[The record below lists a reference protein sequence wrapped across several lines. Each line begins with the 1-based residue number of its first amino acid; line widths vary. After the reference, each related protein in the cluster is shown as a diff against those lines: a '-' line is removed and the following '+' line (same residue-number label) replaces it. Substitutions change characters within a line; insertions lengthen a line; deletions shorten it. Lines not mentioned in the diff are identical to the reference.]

1 MVLFTKYNI
10 NNSLSL
16 NVICKKK
23 KLHEPH
29 FPLFIYGHKIR
40 IFCFMLFRVR
50 KGMGVGVRSYRK
62 GGLVTLCVPQNRRRK
77 VVTLGP
83 NETCW

>member
-16 NVICKKK
+16 NVIVKKK
-23 KLHEPH
+23 NERN

-40 IFCFMLFRVR
+40 IICFMPFRVR
-50 KGMGVGVRSYRK
+50 EGMDVGVRSSNDIYDPI
-62 GGLVTLCVPQNRRRK
+62 GQVG
-77 VVTLGP
+77 
-83 NETCW
+83 W